1 MDRHEPGDVARRIQV
16 LAARLDNVQDARAT
30 HRRRATVVYCE
41 TNVDGTIGGSYYSL
55 LYLVKGLD
63 KSRFAPV
70 VVFQTSHGLLSAF
83 EAAGAETVVWPKSR
97 RFRWAPR
104 LPGLLAW
111 AAPIVLALQKAL
123 NFSRGFLWATV
134 QRALFLWRRRVDL
147 VHLNNSILY
156 NQDWMLAAR
165 LLGRRCV
172 SHERGINEYYPRWA
186 KYWGRGL
193 DAIICISDAVRATM
207 AAAGADFGNVRTI
220 HNGLDPGEIRGH
232 VPPALLRERL
242 AIAPEAEVIVM
253 VGNLKAWK
261 GQETVIRA
269 LDHVRRSRPQVCCLF
284 VGATAPADMKFEEE
298 MRRLVDELGLGSHIV
313 FAGFHQNVAD
323 FLMLADVVVHA
334 SIRPEPFGRVVLE
347 AMACRKP
354 VIASRAGGVTEI
366 VDDGRTG
373 LLFPPGDAK
382 ALATAIANMLSDRAR
397 ATTMGEAGYERLL
410 ERFTIAKNIE
420 ATESLYDRLLG
431 TGRS

>member
-1 MDRHEPGDVARRIQV
+1 M
-16 LAARLDNVQDARAT
+16 LAARLDDVQSVGAS
-30 HRRRATVVYCE
+30 HRRRATVLYCE

-55 LYLVKGLD
+55 LFLIKGLD

-83 EAAGAETVVWPKSR
+83 EAAGAETVVWPKSPR
-97 RFRWAPR
+97 VHLAPR
-104 LPGLLAW
+104 LPALLAW
-111 AAPIVLALQKAL
+111 ALPMVQALQKAL
-123 NFSRGFLWATV
+123 NFSRGFLWGTV
-134 QRALFLWRRRVDL
+134 QRAVFLWRRRIDL

-220 HNGLDPGEIRGH
+220 HNGLDPGEIRAQ
-232 VPPALLRERL
+232 VPPASLREQLGL
-242 AIAPEAEVIVM
+242 APDADVIVM

-269 LDHVRRSRPQVCCLF
+269 VDHVRRSRPQVRCLL
-284 VGATAPADMKFEEE
+284 VGATAPLDVAFEQE
-298 MRRLVDELGLGSHIV
+298 MRRLVEALGLDDQIV

-323 FLMLADVVVHA
+323 FLLLADVVVHA

-373 LLFPPGDAK
+373 LLFPPGDHL
-382 ALATAIANMLSDRAR
+382 ALASAIGVLLRDPQRAAR
-397 ATTMGEAGYERLL
+397 MGEAGLQRLL
-410 ERFTIAKNIE
+410 DRFTISRNIE
-420 ATESLYDRLLG
+420 ATESLYESLLWA
-431 TGRS
+431 GRP